1 MCDILQNN
9 YNVMQ
14 KIIHF
19 IFQPPNNVEIK
30 V

>member
-1 MCDILQNN
+1 MYDILQKK

-14 KIIHF
+14 KLIHF
-19 IFQPPNNVEIK
+19 IFQPPNNVKIK